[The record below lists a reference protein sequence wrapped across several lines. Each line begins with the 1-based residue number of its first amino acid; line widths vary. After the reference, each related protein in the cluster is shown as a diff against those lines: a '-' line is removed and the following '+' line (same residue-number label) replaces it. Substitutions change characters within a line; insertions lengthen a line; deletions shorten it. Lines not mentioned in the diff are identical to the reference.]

1 VGILV
6 LLMGILIVFSVMMP
20 SNDALEP
27 AKQSGNEIA
36 GQRSPVI
43 GALAAP

>member
-1 VGILV
+1 VGILA

-20 SNDALEP
+20 SNDAVEP
-27 AKQSGNEIA
+27 AKQSENEIA
-36 GQRSPVI
+36 GQHSPVI